1 MATTTA
7 DVIELLREATSV
19 FQSNDDVDAIH
30 GAKKIFDDTKDAWKA
45 QENDARDL
53 IRGGLLEE

>member
-30 GAKKIFDDTKDAWKA
+30 GAKKIFEETKDAWKV

-53 IRGGLLEE
+53 IRG